1 MHFEYRNRRLQRSI
15 YTVPYTVYDIPTF
28 GALNKFCPEALI
40 PIVKGLYYQ
49 RAYTTNAILPILPI
63 PFLTPSENVQTLS
76 FKQAQFFILKTTVS
90 FKIFIKFRDQD
101 FFRF

>member
-1 MHFEYRNRRLQRSI
+1 MYI
-15 YTVPYTVYDIPTF
+15 VPYTVYDIPTF
-28 GALNKFCPEALI
+28 GTLKKFCPEALI

-49 RAYTTNAILPILPI
+49 CVYAVYYIPYI